1 MNKQLEQLKYIKELD
16 GMRAIA
22 VILVI
27 IAHWF
32 PIQLV
37 NEIGFG
43 PIGVEIFFVLS
54 GFLITRI
61 LLTERLRVESK
72 EDLNRWS
79 IIRNFMVRRALRIFP
94 IYYLLLLGLIL
105 IRDFFPNPVFSD
117 FGWYFFY
124 LQNILVYKL
133 QAWPGGKL
141 SHLWTLAVEEQVY
154 LIWPIILMF
163 TPMRLLKYMLWFI
176 LCFGAANYIFLDDM
190 LIGKSFTDV
199 LTVACVQ
206 GFSVG
211 GLLAY
216 FHLKGTVVFSNISK
230 WFILAGLIAF
240 LFFLLAV
247 FKILPLFIGIR
258 FYVDSM
264 ASGLI
269 AFLLISDESLL
280 KKYFLGNQVLVGI
293 GKISYGIYLFHNFI
307 PVLWNAFL
315 KLLSNHG
322 FGFPYVK
329 YQPILA
335 TQNSVFY
342 LQCFLILILLTTSSF
357 YLYEK
362 PIMKLKERWSR

>member
-16 GMRAIA
+16 GIRAIA

-32 PIQLV
+32 PIQMV

-61 LLTERLRVESK
+61 LLIKRFRVESK

-105 IRDFFPNPVFSD
+105 IRDFFPNPVLSD

-154 LIWPIILMF
+154 LIWPIILIF
-163 TPMRLLKYMLWFI
+163 TPLRLLKYVLIFF
-176 LCFGAANYIFLDDM
+176 LCFGATNYIFLDEI

-199 LTVACVQ
+199 LILTCIQ
-206 GFSVG
+206 GFAVG

-216 FHLKGTVVFSNISK
+216 FHLKGTVVFKQISK
-230 WFILAGLIAF
+230 WFIVLGLLAF
-240 LFFLLAV
+240 VFFLLAV
-247 FKILPLFIGIR
+247 FKILPFFIGIR
-258 FYVDSM
+258 FYIDSM
-264 ASGLI
+264 ASGMI
-269 AFLLISDESLL
+269 AFLLTSNESVL
-280 KKYFLGNQVLVGI
+280 KKYFLGNPIMVGI

-315 KLLSNHG
+315 KLLGANG
-322 FGFPYVK
+322 YVIPYVE
-329 YQPILA
+329 YRQVLV
-335 TQNSVFY
+335 TQGWVFY
-342 LQCFLILILLTTSSF
+342 MQCFFILILLTTSSY

-362 PIMKLKERWSR
+362 PIMKLKERWAR